1 MKKKQPPGA
10 KAPSKPQVETEG
22 DADNEQIIPECLSR
36 ARANMPR
43 IDSKQSLKMKRKQIQ
58 NPRHGQLMQLKLAN
72 SKDDM
77 KFGTSQARLNEDEA
91 VRVTYKHGTPLEG
104 GKIGDSEPVDL
115 YSSPHHIP
123 K

>member
-1 MKKKQPPGA
+1 
-10 KAPSKPQVETEG
+10 
-22 DADNEQIIPECLSR
+22 
-36 ARANMPR
+36 MPR

-91 VRVTYKHGTPLEG
+91 VRVAYKHGTPLEG
-104 GKIGDSEPVDL
+104 GKIADSEPVDL
-115 YSSPHHIP
+115 FSSAHNIP
-123 K
+123 KAQAQACHHHHDEDSNHNQSQMKQDELTRTE

>member
-22 DADNEQIIPECLSR
+22 DADNEQIIPKCLSR

-43 IDSKQSLKMKRKQIQ
+43 IDSKQSLKM
-58 NPRHGQLMQLKLAN
+58 KLAN

-91 VRVTYKHGTPLEG
+91 VRVAYKHGTPLEG

>member
-22 DADNEQIIPECLSR
+22 DADNEQMIPECLSR
-36 ARANMPR
+36 ARGYL
-43 IDSKQSLKMKRKQIQ
+43 SL
-58 NPRHGQLMQLKLAN
+58 NEVLL
-72 SKDDM
+72 KDDM
-77 KFGTSQARLNEDEA
+77 KSGTSQARLNEDEA
-91 VRVTYKHGTPLEG
+91 VRVAYKHGTPLEG

-115 YSSPHHIP
+115 FSSPHYIP